1 MTPFCNVLPLTGLG
15 SAGMAFMERDLHH
28 LQRLN
33 SFDLH
38 DLIIEV
44 SIV

>member
-1 MTPFCNVLPLTGLG
+1 MTPFRDALVLIGLC
-15 SAGMAFMERDLHH
+15 SAGMSFLERDLHH

-38 DLIIEV
+38 DLIVEV
-44 SIV
+44 SII

>member
-1 MTPFCNVLPLTGLG
+1 MTPFCNVLPLNGLG
-15 SAGMAFMERDLHH
+15 SAGMTFMEKDLHH

-38 DLIIEV
+38 DLIVEV